1 MDDFELKETAIRIIE
16 KFEDFLDEKGIV
28 IPNSEKDEDDSA
40 SNIYGSDYYKLED
53 EIIEIIKGE

>member
-1 MDDFELKETAIRIIE
+1 MEKRELAVLIIE

-28 IPNSEKDEDDSA
+28 IPNEEKAEDDAA

-53 EIIEIIKGE
+53 EIMDLLGEE

>member
-1 MDDFELKETAIRIIE
+1 METRELAIAIIE

-28 IPNSEKDEDDSA
+28 IPNKEKDEDPIA

-53 EIIEIIKGE
+53 EIIELLGEE